1 MTVRKVPRKRAWRVY
16 MLRCADGSLYTGC
29 TNDLARRVAAHAAGK
44 GARYTR
50 SRRPV
55 VLVWSARVKDRGA
68 ALRREYRL
76 KQLTRKE
83 KLALVRRQQPPGS
96 KPVFQA
102 TRPSRP

>member
-1 MTVRKVPRKRAWRVY
+1 MRPKKRAWRVY

-55 VLVWSARVKDRGA
+55 VLVWSARVKDRSA

-76 KQLTRKE
+76 KLLTRKE
-83 KLALVRRQQPPGS
+83 KLALVRRARAQRKTSSSDTSGS
-96 KPVFQA
+96 
-102 TRPSRP
+102 